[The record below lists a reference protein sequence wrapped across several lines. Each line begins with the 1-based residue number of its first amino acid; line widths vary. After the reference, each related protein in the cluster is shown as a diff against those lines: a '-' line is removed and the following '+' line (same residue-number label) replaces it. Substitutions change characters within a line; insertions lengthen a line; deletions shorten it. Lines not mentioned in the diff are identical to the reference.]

1 MVKWLITRH
10 VNGNE
15 SGNTDMQMRWFVPA
29 GKSAAEGKQAACAL
43 NISSSDVKGITLPSK
58 HVH

>member
-1 MVKWLITRH
+1 MKWLITRH

-15 SGNTDMQMRWFVPA
+15 SGNTQIWRGRLFVPA
-29 GKSAAEGKQAACAL
+29 GKSAAEGKQAACGL
-43 NISSSDVKGITLPSK
+43 NVSSSDVKGITSPSK